1 MSLSGRRGPRAERGC
16 SARSRLVHERSVL
29 ELVSL
34 ELLARDLL
42 NQLLGGAAVRKES
55 AILVID
61 DEPLSRAAIA
71 RWLGSAG
78 FKIVQAASGED
89 GLWAIDQHQFS
100 CVVTDFR
107 LPDLDAHAFVRKCH
121 RIAPTLPV
129 VVMSAPED
137 GQDAAQCLHEGA
149 SELLPKPFS
158 SSNICVIVRQAIEKS
173 ASRLRPC
180 VAAASARSS

>member
-1 MSLSGRRGPRAERGC
+1 MSLSGPSRPRAGVNC
-16 SARSRLVHERSVL
+16 SGRSRLVHEWNVL
-29 ELVSL
+29 ELASV
-34 ELLARDLL
+34 ELLACDLL
-42 NQLLGGAAVRKES
+42 INFFGGAAVREES

-71 RWLGSAG
+71 RSLGSAG

-100 CVVTDFR
+100 CVVTEFR
-107 LPDLDAHAFVRKCH
+107 LPDLDGHAFVRKCH

-129 VVMSAPED
+129 IVMSAPED
-137 GQDAAQCLHEGA
+137 GQDAAQCLDEGA
-149 SELLPKPFS
+149 IEFLPKPFS
-158 SSNICVIVRQAIEKS
+158 TSNICGIVRQAIEKS
-173 ASRLRPC
+173 ASRPRRW